1 MLRPPLKYLV
11 TKLFYHCQWCESISV
26 GKIVQG
32 KGQGRPEKF
41 TGPPRPAS
49 ASRRLIITAMAASP
63 LPSSPRGGSG
73 GEVDGG
79 VVEFK
84 PLTSGIGDPSPPA
97 ELSGTL
103 FRTSLL

>member
-1 MLRPPLKYLV
+1 M
-11 TKLFYHCQWCESISV
+11 
-26 GKIVQG
+26 
-32 KGQGRPEKF
+32 

-63 LPSSPRGGSG
+63 LPSTPRGGRG

-79 VVEFK
+79 LVEFK

-97 ELSGTL
+97 ELRGTL
-103 FRTSLL
+103 FRT